1 MKKYSLPVT
10 TTKVSSEKAKIKS
23 IEEAEARALA
33 AYQNVKHYTT
43 PLSQVDNIM
52 VKQLVSDADVLAAPT
67 KYHAA
72 SVGEPK
78 HIATFDTE
86 AKAAVGDVTK
96 AKTLTEY
103 EYPNES
109 TIKII
114 ERS

>member
-1 MKKYSLPVT
+1 MRVYSLPVT
-10 TTKVSSEKAKIKS
+10 TTKVSSETAKTKS

-52 VKQLVSDADVLAAPT
+52 VKKLVSDADVAAYPA
-67 KYHAA
+67 KYNAT
-72 SVGEPK
+72 SVGETK
-78 HIATFDTE
+78 HVATFDSE

-96 AKTLTEY
+96 AKTLTEF
-103 EYPNES
+103 EYPDDS

>member
-1 MKKYSLPVT
+1 MKKHSLPVT

-52 VKQLVSDADVLAAPT
+52 VKKLVSNADVAGNPT
-67 KYHAA
+67 KYHAT
-72 SVGEPK
+72 SVGEVK

-96 AKTLTEY
+96 AKTLIEY